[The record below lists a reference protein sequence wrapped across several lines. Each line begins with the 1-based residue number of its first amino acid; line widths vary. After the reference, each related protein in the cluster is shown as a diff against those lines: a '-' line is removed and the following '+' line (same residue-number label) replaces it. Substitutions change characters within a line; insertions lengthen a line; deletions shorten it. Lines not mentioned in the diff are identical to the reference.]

1 MPKLRFFA
9 AIWIALGLLGWG
21 SAVAADKQDP
31 RFWLMKMV
39 ESVERLNYH
48 GTLVHM
54 HGGEANILRM
64 VHRVDNGSI
73 SERIT
78 ALDGPG
84 REIIRDDDEVT
95 CILPDQGAV
104 MVEPRDSRD
113 RSQNPLH
120 ASLPRLEDFD
130 DRYYHLSFLG
140 DGSVVGRKTRVLAV
154 RPKDGYRYGY
164 RLWLDER
171 TALPL
176 KTQLL
181 DDAGDILEQ
190 ILFTEITLTDSIA
203 AKEVQP
209 SLVMDSFTV
218 QRSSDASRRDSTGEG
233 NAAWQISDLPAGF
246 ALIAVRAKLAEG
258 AKRPMEQLVFSDGL
272 AYVSVFI
279 EADVGQDE
287 QTEGLSSMGAANAY
301 TVMREGYLVTAVGEV
316 PARTV
321 ELIATSA
328 TPAP

>member
-1 MPKLRFFA
+1 MPKSRFFA
-9 AIWIALGLLGWG
+9 AVCLLLGLLG
-21 SAVAADKQDP
+21 AVAINAFDKTDP
-31 RFWLMKMV
+31 RSWLMEMV
-39 ESVERLNYH
+39 DSVERLNYH

-54 HGGEANILRM
+54 HGGEADILRM

-130 DRYYHLSFLG
+130 DRYYHLSFLS
-140 DGSVVGRKTRVLAV
+140 DGSVVGRKARVLAV

-164 RLWLDER
+164 RLWLDEQ

-181 DDAGDILEQ
+181 DDAGDIVEQ
-190 ILFTEITLTDSIA
+190 ILFTEITVTDRIS

-209 SLVMDSFTV
+209 SLIMDSFTV
-218 QRSSDASRRDSTGEG
+218 QRSSDASLRDAGSKR
-233 NAAWQISDLPAGF
+233 NVAWQFDDLPAGF
-246 ALIAVRAKLAEG
+246 KLIAARAKLAEG

-301 TVMREGYLVTAVGEV
+301 TVMRDGYLVTSVGEV

-321 ELIATSA
+321 ESIATSA
-328 TPAP
+328 RPAP